1 MSGGEFDYIQQR
13 IHDVANE
20 LETLTD
26 EIRLG
31 RRTGFGHLS
40 PETINKFYEGVKA
53 LWVAEAYI
61 HRIDWL
67 VSADDGEQDF
77 HKFLKDD
84 LANVEFLWESLQKK
98 VMKNSGQKYKR
109 TK

>member
-1 MSGGEFDYIQQR
+1 MSGGAFDYVQQR
-13 IHDVANE
+13 IHDVASE

-31 RRTGFGHLS
+31 KPGFEHLS
-40 PETINKFYEGVKA
+40 IETINKFYEGVKA

-67 VSADDGEQDF
+67 VCADDGEQDF

-84 LANVEFLWESLQKK
+84 LANVEFCWERLKGKK
-98 VMKNSGQKYKR
+98 
-109 TK
+109 